1 MSEFGNGVRRIIIY
15 QTDLPKIVNII
26 LRSCS
31 RQSRTRIHS
40 AYVHTLSIRIFI
52 TYYIF
57 FKKIFSSR
65 MYSNNVHQYSDFKN
79 FDK

>member
-26 LRSCS
+26 LRSCF

-40 AYVHTLSIRIFI
+40 AYVHTLRFRIFI
-52 TYYIF
+52 TYYF
-57 FKKIFSSR
+57 FFEFFAQAICIEM
-65 MYSNNVHQYSDFKN
+65 MYINILILKGVE
-79 FDK
+79 